1 MKKRLLVSIALLL
14 LLSTYISE
22 KNLKFKFIFNIKEIT
37 VKNNKLLSKKDV
49 MNDLSFLYGHNLLFI
64 NFKKIENK
72 LKKNNLIEN
81 FEIKKIYPNK
91 IIVKIFEK
99 TQFLFCKIKKKY
111 YYTDKNNLINFSKIK
126 NLKTYL

>member
-22 KNLKFKFIFNIKEIT
+22 KNLKFKSIFNIKEIT

-64 NFKKIENK
+64 NSKKIENK
-72 LKKNNLIEN
+72 LRKNSLIEK

-99 TQFLFCKIKKKY
+99 NPIFILQNKKK
-111 YYTDKNNLINFSKIK
+111 NIIIQIKII
-126 NLKTYL
+126 

>member
-22 KNLKFKFIFNIKEIT
+22 KNLKFKSIFNIKEIT

-64 NFKKIENK
+64 NSKKIENK
-72 LKKNNLIEN
+72 I
-81 FEIKKIYPNK
+81 
-91 IIVKIFEK
+91 
-99 TQFLFCKIKKKY
+99 
-111 YYTDKNNLINFSKIK
+111 IK
-126 NLKTYL
+126 NI